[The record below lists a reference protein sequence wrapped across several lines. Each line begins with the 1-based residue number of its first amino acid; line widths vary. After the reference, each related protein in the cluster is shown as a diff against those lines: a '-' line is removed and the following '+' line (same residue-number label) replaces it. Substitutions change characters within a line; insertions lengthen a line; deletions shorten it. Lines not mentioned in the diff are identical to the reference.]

1 MKNETQ
7 RHLMLAVIVAIFW
20 GLVGSI
26 LIGGDDEQGQED
38 MYCQMVADGLWP
50 AYRKGEVNCDNE

>member
-20 GLVGSI
+20 GLVGSMFVE
-26 LIGGDDEQGQED
+26 DEQKEQAH
-38 MYCQMVADGLWP
+38 YCQMVADGLWP
-50 AYRKGEVNCDNE
+50 EYRKGEVSCD

>member
-20 GLVGSI
+20 GLVGSMVM
-26 LIGGDDEQGQED
+26 DDEENAEAH
-38 MYCQMVADGLWP
+38 YCQMVADGLWP
-50 AYRKGEVNCDNE
+50 EYRKGEVSCD

>member
-20 GLVGSI
+20 GLVGSM
-26 LIGGDDEQGQED
+26 GVDDEQNAEAH
-38 MYCQMVADGLWP
+38 YCAMVADGLWP
-50 AYRKGEVNCDNE
+50 EYRKGEVSCD

>member
-26 LIGGDDEQGQED
+26 MVEDEQGQQD
-38 MYCQMVADGLWP
+38 HYCQMVADGLWP
-50 AYRKGEVNCDNE
+50 EYRKGEVSCD

>member
-20 GLVGSI
+20 GLVGSMI
-26 LIGGDDEQGQED
+26 MDDEEKAEAH
-38 MYCQMVADGLWP
+38 YCQMVADGLWP
-50 AYRKGEVNCDNE
+50 EYRKGEVNCD

>member
-26 LIGGDDEQGQED
+26 MVEDEQGQQD
-38 MYCQMVADGLWP
+38 HYCAMVADGLWP
-50 AYRKGEVNCDNE
+50 EYRKGDVTCE

>member
-1 MKNETQ
+1 MNEMKS
-7 RHLMLAVIVAIFW
+7 RLLGAVMIA
-20 GLVGSI
+20 LVLGFAGSI

-50 AYRKGEVNCDNE
+50 EYRKGEVHCD

>member
-7 RHLMLAVIVAIFW
+7 RHLVLAVIVAIFW
-20 GLVGSI
+20 GLVGSMI
-26 LIGGDDEQGQED
+26 MDDEQGQED

-50 AYRKGEVNCDNE
+50 EYRKGDITCE

>member
-20 GLVGSI
+20 GLVGSMI
-26 LIGGDDEQGQED
+26 MEDEEKAEAH
-38 MYCQMVADGLWP
+38 YCQMVADGLWP
-50 AYRKGEVNCDNE
+50 EYRKGDITCE